1 MTELW
6 IIPIVICLLST
17 NNGVVFSFVPTTT
30 TLSSSLS
37 SAWGEAA
44 TTPKTTTEQPKTY
57 NMGSIITDPS
67 TATTFSHQHRREYS
81 RYHMAPS
88 STQLQ
93 YSDDKNGMTNS
104 NVELNSRVEDIFP
117 GSEILTIEMADYQPL
132 GCTVEE
138 SLHEEDDFIFISKL
152 TAKGYAEKAGFQV
165 GDVIVGV
172 TGSFGQLT
180 GVLDANVEKI
190 KRLVSA
196 VPDEDPL
203 TIQVVRGTSVLERHE
218 STVVDLCNLSG
229 ENEKEVEDCVVDF
242 ISGGYDYDIVDDV
255 SASQSDEDAE
265 FMLDN
270 MMNLWAGELPLPPTT
285 SGITDQTNN
294 ERLAKAPKPWSSRS
308 SPSGTWVLDPK
319 TRKMRNIDK

>member
-1 MTELW
+1 MNNSFVRISELW
-6 IIPIVICLLST
+6 MLFPIVICLLTT
-17 NNGVVFSFVPTTT
+17 NDGVVFSFVPTN
-30 TLSSSLS
+30 TLSIS
-37 SAWGEAA
+37 
-44 TTPKTTTEQPKTY
+44 QPETY
-57 NMGSIITDPS
+57 NMRSINADPS
-67 TATTFSHQHRREYS
+67 AAPFFSHQHRLEYS
-81 RYHMAPS
+81 RHHMAPS

-93 YSDDKNGMTNS
+93 YSDDKNGMTNFA
-104 NVELNSRVEDIFP
+104 VEIKSRVEDIFP
-117 GSEILTIEMADYQPL
+117 DCEILTLELADYQPL

-138 SLHEEDDFIFISKL
+138 SLHEEDDFILISKL
-152 TAKGYAEKAGFQV
+152 TSKGCAETAGLQV

-172 TGSFGQLT
+172 TGSFGELT
-180 GVLDANVEKI
+180 DVLDASVEKI

-203 TIQVVRGTSVLERHE
+203 TIQVVRGTGVLERHE

-229 ENEKEVEDCVVDF
+229 ESEKEVEECVVNF
-242 ISGGYDYDIVDDV
+242 ISGGYDYDDVDDV
-255 SASQSDEDAE
+255 SVPPSDEDAE

-270 MMNLWAGELPLPPTT
+270 MMNLWADELPLPPTT

-294 ERLAKAPKPWSSRS
+294 EKTAKAPKPWSSRS